1 MELKSVDPTTNR
13 LIRTHEVMSVKA
25 VDSIL
30 DSVDKSYASWSRQ
43 TGPIRTDLLRNL
55 AVSLMEAKHD
65 LAGLACDEMG
75 KPLGEGISEV
85 EKCAKV
91 CDYYADNAEE
101 FLTPQTLEC
110 DGLSCST
117 VYQPIG
123 TILAV
128 MPWNFPFWQVFRF
141 VAPNLVAGNTVVLKH
156 AGNVS
161 NCAKAIEAI
170 IIRAGF
176 PKDVFRSLIVP
187 SERVADLI
195 RDPRVKAVTLT
206 GSTAAGKAVAGE
218 AGKNIKK
225 SVLELGGSDAY
236 VVLEDAD
243 LDLAV
248 DACVS
253 SRLIN
258 GGQSCISAKRMVVVD
273 AVHDEFVARF
283 VTSMKS
289 KVIGDPRHVDT
300 DIGPMARLDL
310 REELHSQVTASIEKG
325 ARLALGGE
333 IPLREG
339 AFYPPTVLTNVAKGM
354 PAYDEELFGPVAAV
368 IRAQDEAQAIEI
380 ANDSAFG
387 LGAALFT
394 ADVEKGHQIAST
406 QLEAGNCFVNDFVKS
421 DPRLPF
427 GGTKL
432 SGYGR
437 ELSKLGFY
445 EFLNAKTV
453 AVA

>member
-1 MELKSVDPTTNR
+1 V
-13 LIRTHEVMSVKA
+13 
-25 VDSIL
+25 
-30 DSVDKSYASWSRQ
+30 
-43 TGPIRTDLLRNL
+43 RTDLLRNL
-55 AVSLMEAKHD
+55 AVSLREAKHD
-65 LAGLACDEMG
+65 LAELACDEMG
-75 KPLGEGISEV
+75 KPLREGVSEV

-91 CDYYADNAEE
+91 CDYYADNGKE
-101 FLTPQTLEC
+101 FLAPKILEY
-110 DGLSCST
+110 DGARCST

-161 NCAKAIEAI
+161 NCAKAIEAV

-176 PKDVFRSLIVP
+176 PKDVFRSLIIP
-187 SERVADLI
+187 SERVAELI
-195 RDPRVKAVTLT
+195 GDPRIKAVTLT

-248 DACVS
+248 DACVT

-258 GGQSCISAKRMVVVD
+258 AGQSCISAKRMVVVD

-283 VTSMKS
+283 VESMKS
-289 KVIGDPRHVDT
+289 KVMGDPHHDDT

-310 REELHSQVTASIEKG
+310 REELHTQVTTSVANG
-325 ARLALGGE
+325 ACLALGGE

-354 PAYDEELFGPVAAV
+354 PAYDEELFGPVAAI
-368 IRAQDEAQAIEI
+368 IRAQDQAQAILI
-380 ANDSAFG
+380 ANDSQFG
-387 LGAALFT
+387 LGAAIFT
-394 ADVEKGHQIAST
+394 ADVAKGHQIAST

-453 AVA
+453 VVA